1 MTPRAL
7 SEREKID
14 WLRLA
19 RTDAIGAV
27 TFSHLISRYGSASA
41 AIRQAPG
48 LALRGGRTTPIAIVG
63 DDAAEAELAQ
73 GHALGARLIAACEP
87 DYPALLAALDPP
99 PPLIW
104 VLGDIALAHR
114 PSIAIVGAR
123 SASVAGQRFANGIAA
138 AMGEAGYTVV
148 SGLARGIDT
157 AAHQGS
163 LAHGAVAVLA
173 GGVDDI
179 YPAENAGL
187 YALLCTRGCVVSE
200 RPIGRQA
207 RAADF
212 PRRNRIISGLALGVI
227 VVEAELRSGSLI
239 TARIAGEQ
247 GRDVFAVPGSPMD
260 PRSRGT
266 NDLIRQGAT
275 LVEEADDVIR
285 VLDSQSGF
293 RSPPPYVWGAADEAQ
308 PERSDADFD
317 ALRSAVEAGLSFSPI
332 SINELVRAAGAPV
345 ADVLAALAELSI
357 AGRAELLPGGL
368 VILLSQSSR

>member
-1 MTPRAL
+1 LTSRPL
-7 SEREKID
+7 SERERID

-27 TFSHLISRYGSASA
+27 TFAHLISRYGSASA

-48 LALRGGRTTPIAIVG
+48 LALRGGRTTPIAITGV
-63 DDAAEAELAQ
+63 DTAEAELSQ
-73 GHALGARLIAACEP
+73 GLALGARLIAACEP

-123 SASVAGQRFANGIAA
+123 SASTAGQRFARDIAA

-179 YPAENAGL
+179 YPAENGGL
-187 YALLCTRGCVVSE
+187 YSQMCARGCVVSE

-275 LVEEADDVIR
+275 LVEEVDDVLR
-285 VLDSQSGF
+285 VLDSQTGF
-293 RSPPPYVWGAADEAQ
+293 RAPQTYGWDGAGEAQ
-308 PERSDADFD
+308 AVRSDADFD
-317 ALRSAVEAGLSFSPI
+317 ALRSTLEAGLSFAPV

-345 ADVLAALAELSI
+345 ADVLAALAELAI

-368 VILLSQSSR
+368 VVLLSQASR